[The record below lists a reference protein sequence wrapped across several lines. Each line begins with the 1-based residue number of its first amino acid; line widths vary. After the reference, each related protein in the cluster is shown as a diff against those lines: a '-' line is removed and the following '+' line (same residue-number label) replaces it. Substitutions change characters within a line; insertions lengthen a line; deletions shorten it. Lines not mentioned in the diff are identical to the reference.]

1 MSKIVEKKNTERFF
15 KALSPQIVTYLY
27 DQILKVRWI
36 SHGKE
41 FFDNI
46 RMIEFQP
53 DYIVLCIKDSDLY
66 FMLFDKTKDI
76 IKIDIPH

>member
-1 MSKIVEKKNTERFF
+1 MSKVVEKKNTERFL
-15 KALSPQIVTYLY
+15 KALTPQIVAYLY
-27 DQILKVRWI
+27 GQILKVRLI
-36 SHGKE
+36 GHEKE